1 MKAAAQEDAELA
13 ALAPSK
19 PHPVLR
25 TRNDAMAS
33 GAISLAV
40 VLSACFSTSPNRP
53 LSMRT
58 PIDVSYLTRSKTH
71 IETSDTIQDNASA
84 VSVSPSLCGLH
95 LGMQSPRSAVISRLG
110 CSPSTQSAIA
120 SLCLAAPDCILRTV
134 ARSSAL
140 FQLGISHILCALPRK
155 DAQCITSAFQ
165 ASPAPFQLS
174 YKVESCKVSDCRVIC
189 AVQARAPPSPMAASS
204 SPTAQARTTT
214 AAPGMAS
221 STPPRP

>member
-33 GAISLAV
+33 GATGAISLAV
-40 VLSACFSTSPNRP
+40 VLSAYFSTSPNRP

-84 VSVSPSLCGLH
+84 VSRPACVDCTLECSLPVLLSSRGWGVPRPPKALMSLCAWQHRIAYYGL
-95 LGMQSPRSAVISRLG
+95 
-110 CSPSTQSAIA
+110 
-120 SLCLAAPDCILRTV
+120 
-134 ARSSAL
+134 
-140 FQLGISHILCALPRK
+140 
-155 DAQCITSAFQ
+155 
-165 ASPAPFQLS
+165 
-174 YKVESCKVSDCRVIC
+174 
-189 AVQARAPPSPMAASS
+189 
-204 SPTAQARTTT
+204 
-214 AAPGMAS
+214 
-221 STPPRP
+221 